1 MSGAIAKY
9 GARTTLGIRKRHT
22 TVKHV
27 ETSLCSKALTSRLR
41 ATESRLFGEVM
52 RTSFGLPVLL
62 GALLLAAPSALAFE
76 ETRGSAG
83 APQAAPKAAAPT
95 GEAPLG
101 LGGTGTSVA
110 PSAGTEVRIPGL
122 GKLGILPKLDF
133 GLELLYGVNEQSF
146 DDRRLRPDQP
156 DDGLGVRGTVRH
168 RF

>member
-1 MSGAIAKY
+1 MFKGAGSQIESYGIA
-9 GARTTLGIRKRHT
+9 T
-22 TVKHV
+22 
-27 ETSLCSKALTSRLR
+27 
-41 ATESRLFGEVM
+41 FGEVM
-52 RTSFGLPVLL
+52 RTCFGLPILL

-76 ETRGSAG
+76 ETRGGAG
-83 APQAAPKAAAPT
+83 TTPAAPKSSAAPV

-146 DDRRLRPDQP
+146 DDRRLRPDQA